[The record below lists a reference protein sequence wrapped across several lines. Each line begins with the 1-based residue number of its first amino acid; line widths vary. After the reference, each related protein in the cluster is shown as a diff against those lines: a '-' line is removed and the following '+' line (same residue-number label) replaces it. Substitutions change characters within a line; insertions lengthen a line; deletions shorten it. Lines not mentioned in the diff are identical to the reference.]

1 MTGGQIYNEKKKIL
15 ISLQNR
21 CGGLVIPI
29 FNEIVKIEV
38 YSENLKKNP
47 EKTILKSQSWY
58 KEAKWGKPQK
68 RYGKSIRD
76 EDKVKRLIDL

>member
-38 YSENLKKNP
+38 YSENPKKTP
-47 EKTILKSQSWY
+47 RKQF
-58 KEAKWGKPQK
+58 
-68 RYGKSIRD
+68 
-76 EDKVKRLIDL
+76 

>member
-47 EKTILKSQSWY
+47 RKQF
-58 KEAKWGKPQK
+58 Q
-68 RYGKSIRD
+68 
-76 EDKVKRLIDL
+76 KVKADIKKLNEENHKNVMEKVLEMKTK